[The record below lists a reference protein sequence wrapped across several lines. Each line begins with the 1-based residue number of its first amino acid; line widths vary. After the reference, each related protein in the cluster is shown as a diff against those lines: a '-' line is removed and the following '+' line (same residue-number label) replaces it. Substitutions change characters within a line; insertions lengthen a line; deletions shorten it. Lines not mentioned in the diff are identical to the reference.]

1 MVNRGTTSVE
11 VDLKDPAGIE
21 TGAAPDRRADIFV
34 EGYRPGVVERLGLG
48 PDVVL
53 DRNPA
58 IVFARI
64 TGLRPDG
71 PAGDSPS
78 DTTST
83 TSPSRESCTPSGIPA
98 NVPARP

>member
-1 MVNRGTTSVE
+1 ME

-21 TGAAPDRRADIFV
+21 SVLRLIDSADVFM

-64 TGLRPDG
+64 TGYGQTGRLATSVGHDINYVAQSGVLHTLGHPGERPV
-71 PAGDSPS
+71 
-78 DTTST
+78 
-83 TSPSRESCTPSGIPA
+83 R
-98 NVPARP
+98 R